1 MFYIS
6 NTVVQHLTV
15 MLELLTAVVALIN
28 LTHTTKETYE
38 IYAALR
44 TAWHGFH
51 TSNGNLG
58 TLALQPDMAHVLHI
72 YVWLVQACPN
82 PHESDGYNEDDTIF
96 AWSYTCTW
104 QPQLWIAL

>member
-15 MLELLTAVVALIN
+15 MLELLAAVVALIN

-44 TAWHGFH
+44 TA
-51 TSNGNLG
+51 
-58 TLALQPDMAHVLHI
+58 
-72 YVWLVQACPN
+72 
-82 PHESDGYNEDDTIF
+82 
-96 AWSYTCTW
+96 
-104 QPQLWIAL
+104 